1 MILKEQ
7 FHFKT
12 SAPRTPVYLAT
23 YNVERDV
30 YVISWDKSPPFHKE
44 AGSTVFQVKTVKAAL
59 RDKDWIMQ
67 NYNTNQDA
75 LTLMEGHD
83 I

>member
-1 MILKEQ
+1 MILKQQ

-12 SAPRTPVYLAT
+12 STSRSPIYLAT
-23 YNVERDV
+23 YDVERDL
-30 YVISWDKSPPFHKE
+30 YVISWDKNPPIQKE
-44 AGSTVFQVKTVKAAL
+44 PGSTVFEVKTVRSAL

-75 LTLMEGHD
+75 LTLMEGDD